1 MDVHD
6 LLRIIRFNWVLLMM
20 SALLGATS
28 GLVLAAVRSPEYVAT
43 AQVFVGVT
51 DGGSTGEL
59 AQGMN
64 YAQLQAR
71 NFSAVATKEIVLG
84 PVIKDLSLGITVS
97 QLRGKASASPQVNT
111 SLISVSVQDSDP
123 AQAARV
129 ANAIASSLSEAA
141 TSLAPDIEGLKGS
154 PIKLEVVESATA
166 PSSPTVPN
174 TPLWVVSAGA
184 IALLLGCIWVAVHE
198 FAVARVRTPEQFAR
212 LSDLPLLGSISE
224 DHSIPD
230 QPLAMIADPYS
241 PRSEEYRKLRSSLQ
255 FLSPGESRKAF
266 VITSSVS
273 GEGKST
279 TAANLAVA
287 IAASGK
293 SVCLVEGDLRRP
305 SLDRTFDLPAGIG
318 LTTVLSGAGQLD
330 DVLQPWGMDG
340 LNVLLA
346 GEVPPNPSELL
357 ESGSALQLFDE
368 LRSRFDVVV
377 VDAPPALAVADASI
391 LAQQFGSLLL
401 VVGAR
406 RVQVREV
413 GKALGQL
420 ETIGQDLLGYI
431 FTGTE
436 DNRFAYRYYRQDKR
450 ASAANRPRPVMS
462 QAASA
467 GSSDRANRE
476 PVEEASPKTGREPA
490 RSKPN

>member
-6 LLRIIRFNWVLLMM
+6 LLRIVRFNWALLMI
-20 SALLGATS
+20 AFLLGATG
-28 GLVLAAVRSPEYVAT
+28 GLALAAIRTPEYVAT
-43 AQVFVGVT
+43 SQVFVGVT

-64 YAQLQAR
+64 YSQQQAR
-71 NFSAVATKEIVLG
+71 NFSALATKEIVLG
-84 PVIKDLSLGITVS
+84 PVIQDLDLDSTVS
-97 QLRGKASASPQVNT
+97 ELRSKVSASPQVNT
-111 SLISVSVQDSDP
+111 SLISVSVQDSNP
-123 AQAARV
+123 AQAARL
-129 ANAIASSLSEAA
+129 ANAVAGSLSDAA

-154 PIKLEVVESATA
+154 PIKLEIVESAVP
-166 PSSPTVPN
+166 PSSPTEPN
-174 TPLWVVSAGA
+174 TALWVVGGSAIG
-184 IALLLGCIWVAVHE
+184 LLAGCLWVAVHE
-198 FAVARVRTPEQFAR
+198 FAMAQVRTTEQFAH
-212 LSDLPLLGSISE
+212 LSDLPLLGTISE
-224 DHSIPD
+224 DRSIPD
-230 QPLAMIADPYS
+230 HPLAMVDDPYS

-255 FLSPGESRKAF
+255 FLSPGESRKVF
-266 VITSSVS
+266 VITSSIS

-305 SLDRTFDLPAGIG
+305 SLDSTFDLPAGVG
-318 LTTVLSGAGQLD
+318 LTTVLSGAADLD
-330 DVLQPWGMDG
+330 DVLQEWGSEG
-340 LNVLLA
+340 LNILLA

-357 ESGSALQLFDE
+357 ESDSAHQVFNE

-377 VDAPPALAVADASI
+377 VDAPPALAVADATI

-413 GKALGQL
+413 RKALEQL

-431 FTGTE
+431 LTGTE
-436 DNRFAYRYYRQDKR
+436 NDRSAYRYYRHPSTTASSAAEGHSEARSTASR
-450 ASAANRPRPVMS
+450 AS
-462 QAASA
+462 
-467 GSSDRANRE
+467 
-476 PVEEASPKTGREPA
+476 
-490 RSKPN
+490 